1 MIKRNIPK
9 IMIKKIL
16 KTIRWIVTSVL
27 IIFAVMVFT
36 KIYSNNEQLSTE
48 SVLNTGR
55 ELIRSCR
62 PAIEPE
68 IVADKFFQKHAE
80 SITAC
85 EKRDNESIDEA
96 VDELNNFFDIKEENV
111 DLFLDE
117 LFSLKSKGKM
127 AYFFICGNERL
138 EKYLH
143 EIAGKHFGK
152 PSDLKDEVSKITN
165 ALKNDFRRN
174 HNELVLILEVGL
186 ATLPYQLNLV
196 NQTTEEF
203 VENFNNSF
211 DSSLKG
217 MLPHTVG
224 VQLGVESITLAID
237 MWVGPVIAESIIS
250 FLISKGMIT
259 GGVIAVE
266 GAVLTGATASSG
278 LTLGTSIVVGVVIAV
293 GIDII
298 LNKIAKANAKE
309 KILAS
314 LKLWREGTLSSYRD
328 NATNGLNHFHR
339 IRKLALKKAL
349 ILEISRDV

>member
-1 MIKRNIPK
+1 MIKRNIPI
-9 IMIKKIL
+9 IMIKKL
-16 KTIRWIVTSVL
+16 LNKIRWIVTSVL
-27 IIFAVMVFT
+27 IIFAVMVFM
-36 KIYSNNEQLSTE
+36 KIYSNDEQLSTE
-48 SVLNTGR
+48 SVLNAGR
-55 ELIRSCR
+55 ALIRSCR
-62 PAIEPE
+62 PVIEPE
-68 IVADKFFQKHAE
+68 IVADRFFRNHAE
-80 SITAC
+80 SIKAC

-96 VDELNNFFDIKEENV
+96 VDEINIFFDIKKENV

-127 AYFFICGNERL
+127 AYFFIRGNERL

-143 EIAGKHFGK
+143 IIAGKHFGK
-152 PSDLKDEVSKITN
+152 PDDLEDEVSKITN

-174 HNELVLILEVGL
+174 HNELVLALEVDL
-186 ATLPYQLNLV
+186 AGLPYQLNLV

-211 DSSLKG
+211 DISLKG
-217 MLPHTVG
+217 MLPRTVG

-237 MWVGPVIAESIIS
+237 IWITPVIAESIIS
-250 FLISKGMIT
+250 FLISRGMIT
-259 GGVIAVE
+259 GGIVAVE
-266 GAVLTGATASSG
+266 GTVLAGAAASSG

-298 LNKIAKANAKE
+298 SNKIAKADAKE

-314 LKLWREGTLSSYRD
+314 LELWRAGTLAVYKD
-328 NATNGLNHFHR
+328 NTTNGLNQLHR
-339 IRKLALKKAL
+339 IRKEALKKAL